1 MVFDVKCNECFLSQ
15 AHKFDMYVLYCK
27 NKPESTT
34 VLMQNSGTFFEGIQK
49 NHNIEHPIPAY
60 LIKPVQ
66 RITKYQL
73 LLKDLLACCD
83 EGQGEI
89 KVGLKIYGFFIG
101 FVND

>member
-1 MVFDVKCNECFLSQ
+1 M
-15 AHKFDMYVLYCK
+15 
-27 NKPESTT
+27 
-34 VLMQNSGTFFEGIQK
+34 LMQNAGTFFDTIQ
-49 NHNIEHPIPAY
+49 NQNPNIEHPIPAY

-89 KVGLKIYGFFIG
+89 KV
-101 FVND
+101 